1 MHILR
6 TGGIL
11 ISDHELI
18 AHLAPL
24 LSVPGHQY
32 HGQLPTHGPIEG
44 LDSTTDPRDVNL
56 SKLLEIVKDKGTW
69 HAVVYESQR
78 TEHNLATE

>member
-1 MHILR
+1 MEAW
-6 TGGIL
+6 TYC
-11 ISDHELI
+11 S
-18 AHLAPL
+18 
-24 LSVPGHQY
+24 HQY

-69 HAVVYESQR
+69 HAVVHESQR